1 MIYIIINHKLLLKE
15 NIATINNPSIMKYMK
30 YSVIK
35 GHEGGEPAEKENA
48 LFQIRLQIHSLRLG
62 NSRDGGIELDCVHIF
77 LIQWGFWFGLE
88 RMFNI

>member
-15 NIATINNPSIMKYMK
+15 NIAINNPSIMKYMK

-35 GHEGGEPAEKENA
+35 GHEGGEPAEKGNA
-48 LFQIRLQIHSLRLG
+48 LFQIRLQIQSLSLG
-62 NSRDGGIELDCVHIF
+62 NRRDGGIELDCVHIF
-77 LIQWGFWFGLE
+77 FKICGFWFGLG